1 MMMASTAREA
11 ALTALEKWRKNGAW
25 SDAALAS
32 VIAKAQLDARD
43 AALASRICYGT
54 LQNLALLDFY
64 IAAFSTTPPQKLEP
78 KVLDLLRLSAYQ
90 LLLMDKI
97 PPSAAVNEAVAL
109 CKRSGCARAS
119 GLVNA
124 VLRRIAEHRE
134 SLPDIPGKGTASY
147 LAIQYS
153 HPLWLVQE
161 WVAAHGY
168 DFAEAAL
175 RADNASAPVCI
186 QTNTL
191 KTDVKTLQNS
201 LSDQGFAVRAHDTL
215 PDALVCDGGNLAAS
229 DAFRDGW
236 FYVQDAAAKMAVLA
250 ADPQP
255 GMRVLDA
262 CAAPGGKSFS
272 AAVQMQGRGSVRA
285 CDIHENKLKR
295 VCESAQRLG
304 VTILESAAMDARK
317 PHAELFDSADV
328 VLADVPCSG
337 LGVIRKKPEI
347 RYKDP
352 AELKN
357 LPEIQ
362 RDILAG
368 LAGCVKP
375 GGVLLYSTCT
385 VRQSENEDVVSAFL
399 RVHPEF
405 SAESFSVP
413 GVNAPDGMCTLWPHL
428 HGTDGFFICK
438 LRKQV

>member
-1 MMMASTAREA
+1 MAATAREA

-78 KVLDLLRLSAYQ
+78 KVLDLLRISAYQ
-90 LLLMDKI
+90 ILLMDKV

-124 VLRRIAEHRE
+124 VLRRITERRD
-134 SLPDIPGKGTASY
+134 SLPEIPGKGTAEY
-147 LAIQYS
+147 LATKYS

-161 WVAAHGY
+161 WAAAHGY
-168 DFAEAAL
+168 AFAEAAL
-175 RADNASAPVCI
+175 RADNAPAPVYI

-191 KTDVKTLQNS
+191 KTDVKTLQSS
-201 LSDQGFAVRAHDTL
+201 LQGQGFAVRTQDRL
-215 PDALVCDGGNLAAS
+215 PDALVCGGGNFAAS

-236 FYVQDAAAKMAVLA
+236 FYVQDAAAKLAVLA

-272 AAVQMQGRGSVRA
+272 AAVQMQGRGSILS

-295 VCESAQRLG
+295 VRESAQRLG
-304 VTILESAAMDARK
+304 ISILETAAMDART
-317 PHAELFDSADV
+317 PLGSLRESADV

-352 AELKN
+352 AELEN

-362 RDILAG
+362 SAILSG

-385 VRQSENEDVVSAFL
+385 VRQRENEDVVRAFL
-399 RVHPEF
+399 SGRPEF
-405 SAESFSVP
+405 ALEPFSSA
-413 GVNAPDGMCTLWPHL
+413 GVDAPDGMCTLWPHL
-428 HGTDGFFICK
+428 HETDGFFICK
-438 LRKQV
+438 LRKRV

>member
-1 MMMASTAREA
+1 MAATAREA

-32 VIAKAQLDARD
+32 VIVKAQLDVRD

-64 IAAFSTTPPQKLEP
+64 IAAYSTTPPSRLEP

-90 LLLMDKI
+90 ILLMDKI

-124 VLRRIAEHRE
+124 VLRRIAEHRDD
-134 SLPDIPGKGTASY
+134 LPEIPGRGTADY
-147 LAIQYS
+147 LAIRYS
-153 HPLWLVQE
+153 HPLWLAQE

-175 RADNASAPVCI
+175 RADNAPAPVCI

-191 KTDVKTLQNS
+191 KTSAKTLRAR
-201 LSDQGFAVRAHDTL
+201 LADQGFSVRAHSSL

-255 GMRVLDA
+255 GMHVLDA

-272 AAVQMQGRGSVRA
+272 AAVQMQGQGSILS

-295 VCESAQRLG
+295 VRESAERLG
-304 VTILESAAMDARK
+304 ISILETVAMDARK
-317 PHAELFDSADV
+317 PLAELRESVDV

-352 AELKN
+352 AELEN

-362 RDILAG
+362 RAILNG
-368 LAGCVKP
+368 LATCVKP

-385 VRQSENEDVVSAFL
+385 IRKSENEDVVRAFL
-399 RVHPEF
+399 DDHPEF
-405 SAESFSVP
+405 APEPFSVA
-413 GVNAPDGMCTLWPHL
+413 GMDAPDGMYTLWPHL

>member
-1 MMMASTAREA
+1 MAGTAREA

-32 VIAKAQLDARD
+32 VIVRAQLDARD

-54 LQNLALLDFY
+54 IQNLALLDFY
-64 IAAFSTTPPQKLEP
+64 IAAYSTTPPAQLEP

-90 LLLMDKI
+90 MLLMDKI

-124 VLRRIAEHRE
+124 VLRRIAEHRD
-134 SLPDIPGKGTASY
+134 SLPEIPGRGTADY
-147 LAIQYS
+147 LATRYS

-161 WVAAHGY
+161 WIAAYGY

-175 RADNASAPVCI
+175 RAGNVPAPVCI

-191 KTDVKTLQNS
+191 KTDVRALQNR
-201 LSDQGFAVRAHDTL
+201 LTAQGFAVCTHDGL
-215 PDALVCDGGNLAAS
+215 PDALVCGGGNLAAS
-229 DAFRDGW
+229 DAFREGW
-236 FYVQDAAAKMAVLA
+236 CYVQDAAAKMAVLA
-250 ADPQP
+250 AGPQP

-272 AAVQMQGRGSVRA
+272 AAVQMRGKGSILS

-295 VCESAQRLG
+295 VRESAQRLG
-304 VTILESAAMDARK
+304 ISILETAAMDARR
-317 PHAELFDSADV
+317 PLDTLRENADV

-352 AELKN
+352 AELRN

-362 RDILAG
+362 RAILNG
-368 LAGCVKP
+368 LASCVKP

-385 VRQSENEDVVSAFL
+385 VRQSENEDVARAFL
-399 RVHPEF
+399 DDHPEF
-405 SAESFSVP
+405 MPEAFSAA
-413 GVNAPDGMCTLWPHL
+413 GVDAPDGMRTLWPHL

-438 LRKQV
+438 LRKRV

>member
-1 MMMASTAREA
+1 MAGTAREA

-25 SDAALAS
+25 SDAALTS

-64 IAAFSTTPPQKLEP
+64 VAAFATMPPQKLEP

-90 LLLMDKI
+90 ILLMDKI

-124 VLRRIAEHRE
+124 VLRRIAEHKAD
-134 SLPDIPGKGTASY
+134 LPEIPGKGTADY
-147 LAIQYS
+147 LATRYS

-175 RADNASAPVCI
+175 RADNAPAPACI

-191 KTDVKTLQNS
+191 KTDVKTLQNR
-201 LSDQGFAVRAHDTL
+201 LADQSFAVCAHGSL

-272 AAVQMQGRGSVRA
+272 AAIQMQGRGSILS

-295 VCESAQRLG
+295 VRESAQRLG
-304 VTILESAAMDARK
+304 ISILETAAMDARK
-317 PHAELFDSADV
+317 PLAELRESADV

-352 AELKN
+352 AELEN

-362 RDILAG
+362 RAILNG
-368 LAGCVKP
+368 LADCVKS

-385 VRQSENEDVVSAFL
+385 VRQCENEAVVRAFL
-399 RVHPEF
+399 DEHPEF
-405 SAESFSVP
+405 APEPFSVP
-413 GVNAPDGMCTLWPHL
+413 GLDAPDGMCTLWPHL